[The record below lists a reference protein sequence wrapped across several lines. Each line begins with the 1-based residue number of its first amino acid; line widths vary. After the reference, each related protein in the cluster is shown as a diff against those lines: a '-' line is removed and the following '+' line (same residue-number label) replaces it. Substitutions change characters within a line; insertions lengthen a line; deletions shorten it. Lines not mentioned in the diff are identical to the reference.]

1 MNTTTMTSTRVFSV
15 YVSDFAVE
23 LRDDQSEY
31 YGNGRFVC
39 SQRSYDSLLKF
50 AKKLACNRKLPLR
63 DYTRAEA
70 QYQY

>member
-1 MNTTTMTSTRVFSV
+1 METSTRVFSV

-23 LRDDQSEY
+23 LRDDQSQY
-31 YGNGRFVC
+31 FGNGRFIC

-50 AKKLACNRKLPLR
+50 ARKLALNHAVPLH

>member
-1 MNTTTMTSTRVFSV
+1 MTANTRVFSV

-23 LRDDQSEY
+23 LRDDQSQY
-31 YGNGRFVC
+31 FGTGRFIC
-39 SQRSYDSLLKF
+39 SQRGYDSLLKF
-50 AKKLACNRKLPLR
+50 ARKLACNRALPLR

>member
-1 MNTTTMTSTRVFSV
+1 MKTNNRVFSV

-23 LRDDQSEY
+23 LRDDQGEY
-31 YGNGRFVC
+31 FGNGRFVC

-50 AKKLACNRKLPLR
+50 AKKWALNRAIPLH
-63 DYTRAEA
+63 DYTQAEA